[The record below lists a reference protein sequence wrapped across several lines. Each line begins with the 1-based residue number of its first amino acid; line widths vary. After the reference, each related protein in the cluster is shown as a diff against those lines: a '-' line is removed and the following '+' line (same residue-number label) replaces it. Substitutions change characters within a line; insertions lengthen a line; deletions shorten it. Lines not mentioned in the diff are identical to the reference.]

1 MIDVLTSL
9 RFFAILLIY
18 FHHLSYPGG
27 LGPPAVTFFF
37 VLSGFIIA
45 YSSGGRFLSLDLN
58 EFKGFYIKRLSKVY
72 PLHILTFFIS
82 LPIVYVTKFETN
94 FFSAFLNIFLL
105 QSYFPIGIQVFSFNA
120 LAWFLSDIV
129 FFYFLTPFLLS
140 GLQKIQ
146 VRENR
151 SLLLL
156 LLLFVFACEAMFAYL
171 VNSKME
177 AYSMSWW
184 LFYISPW
191 MRIFDY
197 SAGLIAGLIFV
208 FIKINSSKIDSQT
221 AASKILFSLLE
232 AMALAVFAG
241 SIYYSRFITNGSFL
255 MSAYYVPFSIILV
268 FVFSFQKGAL
278 SWFLTRNSFIYLGS
292 LSFTFFMLH
301 QIVILYSRIFF
312 LSPNLLFMPDLKNL
326 TPQFLLLIN
335 IIFLSDVT
343 FRYFEVPIGKII
355 LTKFGLGSKN
365 NERSL
370 G

>member
-72 PLHILTFFIS
+72 PLHILTFFLS

-94 FFSAFLNIFLL
+94 FLSALLNIFLL

-140 GLQKIQ
+140 GLQKIRI
-146 VRENR
+146 RENR
-151 SLLLL
+151 SLLLV
-156 LLLFVFACEAMFAYL
+156 LLLFVFACEASFAYI
-171 VNSKME
+171 VNSKMVP
-177 AYSMSWW
+177 YSRGWW
-184 LFYISPW
+184 FFYISPW
-191 MRIFDY
+191 LRIFDY
-197 SAGLIAGLIFV
+197 SAGLIAGLIF
-208 FIKINSSKIDSQT
+208 SSVKPGSHNTSLQT
-221 AASKILFSLLE
+221 VASKILFGSLE
-232 AMALAVFAG
+232 AAALVVFAG
-241 SIYYSRFITNGSFL
+241 SIYYSRFLTNGSFL

-268 FVFSFQKGAL
+268 FVYSFQKGAISWLL
-278 SWFLTRNSFIYLGS
+278 SRSLFIYLGK

-301 QIVILYSRIFF
+301 QIVILYTAIFF
-312 LSPNLLFMPDLKNL
+312 GSPIFSFVPDIKHLM
-326 TPQFLLLIN
+326 PQFLLLVNIFIICD
-335 IIFLSDVT
+335 IIF
-343 FRYFEVPIGKII
+343 RYIEMPIGGKIV
-355 LTKFGLGSKN
+355 SKLRLEGKN
-365 NERSL
+365 TE
-370 G
+370 